1 MKNIAEQIADGD
13 INSYEAANRL
23 TLVEAMMKTLKA
35 ESATLRG
42 FLSQQMV
49 SKDKLTGIVGEVS
62 YRDGHEAKPYVEDEK
77 ELASWLFDNGEDDSV
92 EQVLVPKEYMFK
104 PDVLVALIKSHGGEA
119 IPGIDF
125 KGGSKPSVVIK
136 VTKGWQSKLKDE
148 KVLGQAKELLGIE
161 SGEEKQETEED
172 GEEYSWDRI

>member
-1 MKNIAEQIADGD
+1 MKDIAEQIADGD
-13 INSYEAANRL
+13 INSYEIANRL
-23 TLVEAMMKTLKA
+23 TVAEAFIKFLKQD
-35 ESATLRG
+35 SQVCRS
-42 FLSQQMV
+42 FLASRMV

-62 YRDGHEAKPYVEDEK
+62 YRDGHEDKPYVKDEK
-77 ELASWLFDNGEDDSV
+77 ELASWLYDNGEEDSV

-104 PDVLVALIKSHGGEA
+104 PDVLMALIKSHGGEA

-125 KGGSKPSVVIK
+125 KGGAKPSVSIK
-136 VTKGWQSKLKDE
+136 VTKDWQAKLKDA

-161 SGEEKQETEED
+161 SGEEQQEED